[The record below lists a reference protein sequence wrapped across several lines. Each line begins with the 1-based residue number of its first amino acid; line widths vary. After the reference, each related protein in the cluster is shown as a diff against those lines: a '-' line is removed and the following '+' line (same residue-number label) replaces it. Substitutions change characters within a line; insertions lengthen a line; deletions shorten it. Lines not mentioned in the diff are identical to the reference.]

1 MSLWGITTAAEDKPK
16 FLPVDKNAAG
26 STGAREH
33 AIAVAGGWGLA
44 PGLAASG
51 NDNANATP
59 EVLVCVRNLAEFM
72 GSASIIGINWTDA
85 TVANTGTF
93 DITVTFDEAVDITSA
108 TRSAD
113 QVITNKAYIL
123 LSRVGKTD
131 MVEDSTMACQYFSG
145 SGSNQIVF
153 RGLAVT
159 NAAAGFLAF
168 NGEGVG
174 EAGIITGI
182 NFDGTA
188 AMTEEDG
195 KAANGLR
202 LESGTASAGTAGGSL
217 LADGSACTS
226 VTVAG
231 AITAS
236 TAFVIDGLSGAT
248 LVAGMTI
255 TVNGAGGTPAAS
267 ITDAD
272 GNTGISTDNSLTIA
286 TVTNQT
292 TFTVSEAVTIANDI
306 VLLASTNGGAEV
318 IADALNFAV
327 AGPKFDSRV
336 DIKTIT
342 RVGADDSVAVE
353 LENGTEDLD
362 GQDNVGGGNNFRMV
376 QESGNAA
383 SLGTGDNALRNIE
396 GRTIRTDP
404 YVVETA
410 LDDAAT
416 FLASGST
423 SGTANVLK
431 GMDVAAA

>member
-1 MSLWGITTAAEDKPK
+1 MGLWGLTTAVEDKPK
-16 FLPVDKNAAG
+16 FLPIDSNAAG

-51 NDNANATP
+51 NDNKDATP
-59 EVLVCVRNLAEFM
+59 EVLVCVRNIAAFM
-72 GSASIIGINWTDA
+72 GGASVIGINWTDV
-85 TVANTGTF
+85 TVGNVGDF

-108 TRSAD
+108 TRTAN

-145 SGSNQIVF
+145 TGTNQIVF
-153 RGLAVT
+153 RGRAVT

-174 EAGIITGI
+174 DTGVITGI
-182 NFDGTA
+182 NFNGTA
-188 AMTEEDG
+188 TAKEEDG
-195 KAANGLR
+195 KSALGFR
-202 LESGTASAGTAGGSL
+202 LESGTSSAGTAGGSV

-231 AITAS
+231 AINAT

-272 GNTGISTDNSLTIA
+272 GNTEISTDNSLTIA

-292 TFTVSEAVTIANDI
+292 TFTVSEAVTIADNI
-306 VLLASTNGGAEV
+306 VLLCSTNGGDEIV
-318 IADALNFAV
+318 SDALDFTV
-327 AGPKFDSRV
+327 GGPLYATRS

-342 RVGADDSVAVE
+342 RTGADDSVALE
-353 LENGTEDLD
+353 LEVGTTDLD
-362 GQDNVGGGNNFRMV
+362 GQDTVGTGNVFRLV

-383 SLGTGDNALRNIE
+383 SLGSGDNATRNVE
-396 GRTIRTDP
+396 NATRTDP
-404 YVVETA
+404 YVVEIS
-410 LDDAAT
+410 LNDAAT
-416 FLASGST
+416 FLASGTT
-423 SGTANVLK
+423 SGTANILK

>member
-51 NDNANATP
+51 NDNADATP

-217 LADGSACTS
+217 LADGSAAATL
-226 VTVAG
+226 TVNG
-231 AITAS
+231 ALTQA
-236 TAFVIDGLSGAT
+236 TTLVVDAVAGAT
-248 LVAGMTI
+248 LVAGQVI
-255 TVNGAGGTPAAS
+255 TVNGAGSAPAAS

-272 GNTGISTDNSLTIA
+272 GNTAISTNNSLTITA
-286 TVTNQT
+286 VASQT
-292 TFTVSEAVTIANDI
+292 SVTVSEPITVANNI
-306 VLLASTNGGAEV
+306 VLLASTNGGEEIV
-318 IADALNFAV
+318 SDSLNFTV
-327 AGPKFDSRV
+327 AGPTYDSRS

-342 RVGADDSVAVE
+342 RTGADDSVAIE
-353 LENGTEDLD
+353 LEDGTEDLD
-362 GQDNVGGGNNFRMV
+362 GIGGGQGTEFRLV

-383 SLGTGDNALRNIE
+383 SADSDGRNEE
-396 GRTIRTDP
+396 GKLLNTDP

-410 LDDAAT
+410 LNDAAT
-416 FLASGST
+416 FLGSGST
-423 SGTANVLK
+423 SGTANILK

>member
-1 MSLWGITTAAEDKPK
+1 MGLWGLTTAVEDKPK
-16 FLPVDKNAAG
+16 FLPIDSNAAG

-51 NDNANATP
+51 NDNKDATP
-59 EVLVCVRNLAEFM
+59 EVLVCVRNIAAFM
-72 GSASIIGINWTDA
+72 GGASVIGINWTDV
-85 TVANTGTF
+85 TVGNVGDF

-108 TRSAD
+108 TRTAN

-131 MVEDSTMACQYFSG
+131 MVEDNTMACQYFSG
-145 SGSNQIVF
+145 SGSNQLVF
-153 RGLAVT
+153 RGRSAT

-174 EAGIITGI
+174 DTGIVTGI

-188 AMTEEDG
+188 NISEEDG
-195 KAANGLR
+195 KSALGLR

-306 VLLASTNGGAEV
+306 VLLASTNGGEEL
-318 IADALNFAV
+318 IADSLDFT
-327 AGPKFDSRV
+327 AGGPLYDTRS

-342 RVGADDSVAVE
+342 RTGEDSSVAIE
-353 LENGTEDLD
+353 LENATEDLD
-362 GQDNVGGGNNFRMV
+362 GVTSGQGNAFRLV
-376 QESGNAA
+376 QESGEA
-383 SLGTGDNALRNIE
+383 SSNDSDGRNEE
-396 GRTIRTDP
+396 GKTLNTDP

-410 LDDAAT
+410 LNDAAT
-416 FLASGST
+416 YLESGST
-423 SGTANVLK
+423 SGTANILK
-431 GMDVAAA
+431 GVDVAAA

>member
-1 MSLWGITTAAEDKPK
+1 MGLWGLTTAVEDKPK
-16 FLPVDKNAAG
+16 FLPIDSNAAG

-51 NDNANATP
+51 NDNKDATP
-59 EVLVCVRNLAEFM
+59 EVLVCVRNIAAFM
-72 GSASIIGINWTDA
+72 GGASVIGINWTDV
-85 TVANTGTF
+85 TVGNVGDF

-108 TRSAD
+108 TRTAN

-131 MVEDSTMACQYFSG
+131 MVEDNTMACQYFSG
-145 SGSNQIVF
+145 SGSNQLVF
-153 RGLAVT
+153 RGRSAT

-174 EAGIITGI
+174 DTGIVTGI

-188 AMTEEDG
+188 NISEEDG
-195 KAANGLR
+195 KSALGLR

-292 TFTVSEAVTIANDI
+292 TFTVSEAVTIADNV
-306 VLLASTNGGAEV
+306 VLLASTNGGEEIA
-318 IADALNFAV
+318 ADAINFAV
-327 AGPKFDSRV
+327 AGPLFNTESN
-336 DIKTIT
+336 IKTIT
-342 RVGADDSVAVE
+342 RTGADDSVALE
-353 LENGTEDLD
+353 LEDGTTDLD
-362 GQDNVGGGNNFRMV
+362 DVGGGQGDDFRLV

-383 SLGTGDNALRNIE
+383 SNNSDGRNAE
-396 GRTIRTDP
+396 GKGIALTDP
-404 YVVETA
+404 YVVEIS
-410 LDDAAT
+410 LNDAAT

-423 SGTANVLK
+423 SGTANILK
-431 GMDVAAA
+431 GVDVAAA

>member
-1 MSLWGITTAAEDKPK
+1 MGLWGLTTAVEDKPK
-16 FLPVDKNAAG
+16 FLPIDSNAAG

-51 NDNANATP
+51 NDNKDATP
-59 EVLVCVRNLAEFM
+59 EVLVCVRNIAAFM
-72 GSASIIGINWTDA
+72 GGASVIGINWTDV
-85 TVANTGTF
+85 TVGNVGDF

-108 TRSAD
+108 TRTAN

-131 MVEDSTMACQYFSG
+131 MVEDNTMACQYFSG
-145 SGSNQIVF
+145 SGSNQLVF
-153 RGLAVT
+153 RGRSAT

-174 EAGIITGI
+174 DTGIVTGI

-188 AMTEEDG
+188 NISEEDG
-195 KAANGLR
+195 KSALGLR

-306 VLLASTNGGAEV
+306 VLLASTNGGEEIA
-318 IADALNFAV
+318 ADAINFAV
-327 AGPKFDSRV
+327 AGPLFNTESN
-336 DIKTIT
+336 IKTIT
-342 RVGADDSVAVE
+342 RTGADDSVALE
-353 LENGTEDLD
+353 LEDGTTDLD
-362 GQDNVGGGNNFRMV
+362 GVGGGQGDDFRLV

-383 SLGTGDNALRNIE
+383 SNNSDGRNAE
-396 GRTIRTDP
+396 GKGIALTDP
-404 YVVETA
+404 YVVEIS
-410 LDDAAT
+410 LNDAAT

-423 SGTANVLK
+423 SGTANILK
-431 GMDVAAA
+431 GVDVAAA